1 VIVTYAGRRSLNHS
15 EAVSGWH
22 AREELPL
29 ALRVIALI
37 GIPAYAKLPVDVNVL
52 VMLKGGAVEL
62 PERLHHDRG
71 GGYGGAL
78 PNWIRLWEVSATPI
92 LEGNR
97 IGVMHL
103 VPLMKHTREQARE
116 AARRIKASGDENLM
130 ALFLA
135 LGGKVYDRD
144 ELERWLA
151 VMNQAILEIASTTPF
166 GQDLMEMGR
175 AKGVEAGRKEG
186 LREGRKE
193 GRTEGRKEGLRE
205 ADQKSCD
212 RVVGMVRDLLQS
224 RFPDL
229 VDHPSLNK
237 LLTSERAFRL
247 LEGLLEAK
255 SRKSVLEALS
265 AV

>member
-1 VIVTYAGRRSLNHS
+1 
-15 EAVSGWH
+15 
-22 AREELPL
+22 
-29 ALRVIALI
+29 
-37 GIPAYAKLPVDVNVL
+37 
-52 VMLKGGAVEL
+52 
-62 PERLHHDRG
+62 
-71 GGYGGAL
+71 
-78 PNWIRLWEVSATPI
+78 
-92 LEGNR
+92 
-97 IGVMHL
+97 MHL

-151 VMNQAILEIASTTPF
+151 VMNQAILEIASTTSF

-186 LREGRKE
+186 RKE
-193 GRTEGRKEGLRE
+193 
-205 ADQKSCD
+205 ADHENRARIVD
-212 RVVGMVRDLLQS
+212 RVRDLLQR

-229 VDHPSLNK
+229 VDHPSLK
-237 LLTSERAFRL
+237 KVRTSERALRL
-247 LEGLLEAK
+247 LEGVLEAK
-255 SRKSVLEALS
+255 SRKAVLEALS